1 MLCEIFKIT
10 IGLYSVVVI
19 TSDSDLKNHN
29 FREPRF
35 DPGYDLIFLIKCGLK
50 IKPHYIKMHHYN
62 YFFFFFC
69 FFIP

>member
-35 DPGYDLIFLIKCGLK
+35 DPGYDLIFFD
-50 IKPHYIKMHHYN
+50 KMRVKNKTALY
-62 YFFFFFC
+62 
-69 FFIP
+69 

>member
-35 DPGYDLIFLIKCGLK
+35 DPGYDLIFG
-50 IKPHYIKMHHYN
+50 
-62 YFFFFFC
+62 FFFIL
-69 FFIP
+69 FISRIGEEVGDAQVNSI